1 MRPAAVRLITAVLV
15 AGGIGVAFIPVAQ
28 AASKLTPTTEGWY
41 QANPTCDLPTG
52 CLSVDTLPVPLPVEP
67 PAVPVSAPLS
77 PYPAGSMHV
86 GWAAG
91 KETAR
96 SYLAFP
102 FESLTGTLTGAL
114 LDIPLDTNPVDGDT
128 QSTTAK
134 AQVCLAT
141 GPVVK
146 VEASLNS
153 PPAIS
158 CEQHAALTYVATPTP
173 HMHADLAPLLLGLPT
188 TSGIVLLPDAT
199 KNAESDAWRF
209 VFSAH
214 DRADTA
220 KTPPATLTLAVDGE
234 VISPPA
240 EFPEADVPV
249 VPDPVAVVDPG
260 TGFVSSPSVPTIPDP
275 VAPQVSQPQAL
286 PTAQTV
292 TFGYAYPIVWLL
304 PLVLLI
310 MVPMATKALTKDLSP
325 AFSPS

>member
-1 MRPAAVRLITAVLV
+1 MRPAAVRLLTAVLV
-15 AGGIGVAFIPVAQ
+15 AGAVGLTFIPVAQ
-28 AASKLTPTTEGWY
+28 AASKITPTTEGWY

-52 CLSVDTLPVPLPVEP
+52 CLSLDALPVPVPVELP
-67 PAVPVSAPLS
+67 EIPVSAPLS
-77 PYPAGSMHV
+77 PYPAGSLHV

-102 FESLTGTLTGAL
+102 FETLTGTLTSAV
-114 LDIPLDTNPVDGDT
+114 LDIPLDTNVADGDT
-128 QSTTAK
+128 QSPTAK

-146 VEASLNS
+146 VDASLNS

-158 CEQHAALTYVATPTP
+158 CEQHATLTYVATPAP

-188 TSGIVLLPDAT
+188 TSGIVVLPDAT
-199 KNAESDAWRF
+199 KNAETDAWRF

-214 DRADTA
+214 DRADAA
-220 KTPPATLTLAVDGE
+220 KTAPATMTLGLNGE
-234 VISPPA
+234 DISPPE
-240 EFPEADVPV
+240 EFPEAEVPD
-249 VPDPVAVVDPG
+249 VPDPVAVDPG
-260 TGFVSSPSVPTIPDP
+260 TGFVSSPTVPTINEP
-275 VAPQVSQPQAL
+275 VAPTVPQVQPV

-304 PLVLLI
+304 PLVLLVL
-310 MVPMATKALTKDLSP
+310 VPLATKALTKDLSP
-325 AFSPS
+325 AFAPT